1 MVEFYDN
8 DKELTRHL
16 SDLRRPV
23 SLVQMKGT
31 MFYGRYHEEEEEEEE
46 KWFLGKKGKA
56 FYEDDERG

>member
-1 MVEFYDN
+1 VVEFYDN

-23 SLVQMKGT
+23 SLVQTKGT

-46 KWFLGKKGKA
+46 KWVFQRRREKRFTKMM
-56 FYEDDERG
+56 R